1 MDEMTPEEKLLA
13 EIFKPTPGDEE
24 GRALGLLEEFEERE
38 PELTSMRAVAYAGE
52 RLREYERDNP
62 GQTYTP
68 EELAEI
74 TRRFVQDER
83 LRENDYVEQ
92 TYTLE
97 ELAEIRR
104 FLREDG
110 KIKVEVPTLPPATPA
125 RAALETPYTLAQ
137 WRSDLHTMAAG
148 IPTGFDVLEDVGMQW
163 LPGKLTAIIARPGG
177 GKTQFLLEACARFLE
192 NNPTQ
197 HAVFLSWEEPLADV
211 VVRLL
216 QRADARRTR
225 RSGGFPDRLT
235 QEMVRH
241 YGRGEK
247 LTPDLTRRMEAAL
260 ADVDALLLRLRLVD
274 GDEIGREVHHT
285 LAELGEWMRE
295 PNAPRVGLVAVD
307 YFQKLRGKPDAH
319 SRLHELQDVSD
330 TLRRFAK
337 GARLSGA
344 SDADTFEKA
353 FAVPVLVGA
362 QVNRTS
368 AQSISETGHPT
379 GDSIREGDDLLN
391 DAAAV
396 VALSW
401 ANAPAGEAMQAGT
414 VETVRWLRISVPK
427 HRGGRTR
434 GTFGDE
440 VARVLWHPGRMWI
453 ADKCQRRENGTVAW
467 DAPERPDTV
476 KSDAAAGV
484 APTAASLLKGRT

>member
-1 MDEMTPEEKLLA
+1 MTNESELWAELNQRLADSLEHDATTPGTREALALVNAHTPAMDATVETPE
-13 EIFKPTPGDEE
+13 
-24 GRALGLLEEFEERE
+24 
-38 PELTSMRAVAYAGE
+38 
-52 RLREYERDNP
+52 
-62 GQTYTP
+62 
-68 EELAEI
+68 
-74 TRRFVQDER
+74 
-83 LRENDYVEQ
+83 
-92 TYTLE
+92 
-97 ELAEIRR
+97 
-104 FLREDG
+104 
-110 KIKVEVPTLPPATPA
+110 LPPATPA

-148 IPTGFDVLEDVGMQW
+148 TPTGFDVLDDVGMRW

-192 NNPTQ
+192 HNPTQ

-211 VVRLL
+211 VIRLV

-225 RSGGFPDRLT
+225 HAGGFPERLT
-235 QEMVRH
+235 QETVRS
-241 YGRGEK
+241 YGRGDM
-247 LTPDLTRRMEAAL
+247 LSPDFTHRVEAAL
-260 ADVDALLLRLRLVD
+260 ANVEQLLRRLRLVD
-274 GDEIGREVHHT
+274 GDEIGREVHHM

-295 PNAPRVGLVAVD
+295 QNAPPVGLVAVD
-307 YFQKLRGKPDAH
+307 YFQKLQGDPNAH
-319 SRLHELQDVSD
+319 SRLHELQNVAD

-344 SDADTFEKA
+344 SDADTFDKR

-362 QVNRTS
+362 QVNRLS
-368 AQSISETGHPT
+368 AQSTSETGHPT

-401 ANAPAGEAMQAGT
+401 ANAPRGDAIPADT
-414 VETVRWLRISVPK
+414 LETVRWLRLSVPK

-440 VARVLWHPGRMWI
+440 VARVLWYPGRMWFDDRC
-453 ADKCQRRENGTVAW
+453 ARHANGAVAW
-467 DAPERPDTV
+467 EAPERPDLV
-476 KSDAAAGV
+476 KPDTSALT
-484 APTAASLLKGRT
+484 PPSLDELLRGGRK